1 MRHDLPSM
9 WCELGIA
16 ECLCWWRRVQMR
28 WPSSQAD
35 VHRRTVAQRAL
46 LQGWLTDVH
55 PTVFSTLSSATA
67 VRVRAASKLLP
78 CSHSPK
84 QYHLTFTCIC

>member
-1 MRHDLPSM
+1 M
-9 WCELGIA
+9 
-16 ECLCWWRRVQMR
+16 
-28 WPSSQAD
+28 
-35 VHRRTVAQRAL
+35 AQRAL

-84 QYHLTFTCIC
+84 QYHLTFTRIC